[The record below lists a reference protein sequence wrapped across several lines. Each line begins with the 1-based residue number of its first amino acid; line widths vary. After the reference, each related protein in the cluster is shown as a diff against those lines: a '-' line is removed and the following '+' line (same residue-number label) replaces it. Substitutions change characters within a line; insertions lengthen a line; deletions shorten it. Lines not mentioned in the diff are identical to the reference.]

1 MATQLRRSHRLS
13 KPRLKFV
20 LGRWE
25 VFYGY
30 ISNMTLVDQ
39 AEKWCSEMNS
49 GTRELTR
56 AMTKL
61 AAKPTE

>member
-1 MATQLRRSHRLS
+1 MATQLRRTHRLS

-30 ISNMTLVDQ
+30 ISNMALVDE
-39 AEKWCSEMNS
+39 AEKWCSEMNG
-49 GTRELTR
+49 GTRALTR

-61 AAKPTE
+61 AAHPTE